1 MRFVEMMT
9 LAEHGPDTFVG
20 RGPEY
25 PWGGLFGGQIVAQAL
40 RAAAHTVPAPFAVHS
55 LHAYFIRKGDAS
67 SPIRLQV
74 ARDRDGRSFA
84 TRSVEARQAS
94 GAILTMQASFQQQG
108 AVTGQVQTA
117 TPPDVPGPDGL
128 ARDSWTPMFERTLFP
143 PAQGEASG
151 WLRVP
156 DLEDD
161 PILAACALAY
171 LSDDL
176 CTDAVRSLQGETTG
190 EGLEAWTGIS
200 LDHAIWFQGG
210 PLSASGWQLHHM
222 RTDGLLPPRGLAF
235 GHIFDLHGGH
245 RATVTQEVLLR
256 PRG

>member
-1 MRFVEMMT
+1 VRFSEMMA
-9 LAEHGPDTFVG
+9 LAEHGPDTFVAQ
-20 RGPEY
+20 GPEY

-40 RAAAHTVPAPFAVHS
+40 RAAARTVAEGFAVHS
-55 LHAYFIRKGDAS
+55 LHAYFIRRGDAS

-94 GAILTMQASFQQQG
+94 GAILTMVASFQQQG
-108 AVTGQVQTA
+108 AATAQVQTA
-117 TPPDVPGPDGL
+117 APPEVPGPDGL
-128 ARDSWTPMFERTLFP
+128 DRDGWSPMFERTLFP
-143 PAQGEASG
+143 ARHGAVAA

-156 DLEDD
+156 DVEDD
-161 PILAACALAY
+161 PVLAACALAY

-176 CTDAVRSLQGETTG
+176 CTDAVRSLQGETAG
-190 EGLEAWTGIS
+190 DGADAWTGIS

-210 PLSASGWQLHHM
+210 PLRAAGWQLHHF
-222 RTDGLLPPRGLAF
+222 RTDGLLPPRGLSF
-235 GHIFDLHGGH
+235 GHIFDAEGHH

-256 PRG
+256 PRR